1 MFLLLIHETGTFCC
15 LRGLP
20 ESRMTGRVRRS
31 PAVCVSSTRQAGGQ
45 VVWGLKGWCTDRTAA
60 GASPPAR
67 WTCRPQGRGHTS
79 CIRTCISLRS
89 LGDLLVHFCSRK
101 SCLTVAASSHPSPG
115 PAPHPAPWCV
125 RVGPD
130 NPILPALSASSE
142 AWGPARLG
150 DSAVRGSR
158 QE

>member
-45 VVWGLKGWCTDRTAA
+45 VVWGLKGWCTDGPQPGHRRQLAGRADPRAA
-60 GASPPAR
+60 A
-67 WTCRPQGRGHTS
+67 HTS

-115 PAPHPAPWCV
+115 PAPHAAPWCV
-125 RVGPD
+125 GVGPG